1 VIPLAFIGPDV
12 KSLEHGDP
20 EVAAALIDEVRRQN
34 SRLQL
39 VASENFVSSAVLA
52 AAGSVLMNKFAEGY
66 PGARYCGGCEH
77 VDIVES
83 LGAARARVLF
93 GADHANL
100 QPHSGSQANMAA
112 YLAVL
117 EQGDPVLAMDLAAG
131 GHLTHGA
138 QINFSGRWYD
148 FSSYGVRRDTELVDY
163 DGVRDLALRTRP
175 RLIVAGATAYP
186 RRLDFEAFRSI
197 ADEVG
202 AYLLVDAAHILGLVA
217 GGAYPNPVPFADI
230 VTSTTYKV
238 LRGPRGGMIMCT
250 EALRKAVDR
259 AVFPG
264 IQGGPHSNM
273 LAAKAVALGEA
284 SQPAFSDYAH
294 GVVAAGRVLADGLAD
309 RSLRVVSG
317 GTDCHLVLAD
327 LGTTGLTGREAE
339 LRLESVGIVCN
350 KNAIPFDT
358 RPPLV
363 ASGIRLGVAAM
374 TTAGMPPEVFD
385 VVADLI
391 VRGLRAEAGSAEAG
405 RVSAAVRELIAGY
418 PGYLQ
423 GTDDFVPPLAAD
435 RKEMEWATQ

>member
-1 VIPLAFIGPDV
+1 LAFIGPDV
-12 KSLEHGDP
+12 KSLEHSDP
-20 EVAAALIDEVRRQN
+20 EVAGALIGEVRRQN

-39 VASENFVSSAVLA
+39 VASENFVSPAVLA

-66 PGARYCGGCEH
+66 PGARYCGGCGN
-77 VDIVES
+77 VDTVES
-83 LGAARARVLF
+83 LGVARALALF

-117 EQGDPVLAMDLAAG
+117 KQGDPVLAMDLDAG

-138 QINFSGRWYD
+138 QVNFSGRWYD
-148 FSSYGVRRDTELVDY
+148 FAGYGVRRDTELIDY
-163 DGVRDLALRTRP
+163 DEVRELALRQHP
-175 RLIVAGATAYP
+175 QLIVAGATAYP

-217 GGAYPNPVPFADI
+217 GGAYPSPVPFADI

-250 EALRKAVDR
+250 AALQKSVDR

-284 SQPAFSDYAH
+284 SQPVFADYAH
-294 GVVAAGRVLADGLAD
+294 AVVAAGRVLAAGLAA
-309 RSLRVVSG
+309 RGLRVVSG

-327 LGTTGLTGREAE
+327 LETTGLTGREAE
-339 LRLESVGIVCN
+339 LRLDLLGIVCN
-350 KNAIPFDT
+350 KNAIPFDA

-363 ASGIRLGVAAM
+363 ASGIRLGAAAM
-374 TTAGMPPEVFD
+374 TSAGMPPEVFD
-385 VVADLI
+385 TVADLI
-391 VRGLRAEAGSAEAG
+391 VRGLRAEPESAEAE
-405 RVSAAVRELIAGY
+405 RVSATVRALVAGY
-418 PGYLQ
+418 PGYPQ
-423 GTDDFVPPLAAD
+423 GNDNFAPPHAAD
-435 RKEMEWATQ
+435 IKEMEWATR